1 MNIGIIGTGR
11 LGICMA
17 LCLDNAGFNVICYDI
32 NENILEN
39 IKNRNIETNEPRVK
53 DLLEKSNIKI
63 ANKEEDIINQCDILF
78 IFIQTP
84 SINSGEYDHSYIDNF
99 FNKCIDIET
108 HKILVISSTVMP
120 EYTDNI
126 IHKLNNKNL
135 DICYNPTFIA
145 QGSIIDNL
153 INPELILIGGYSI
166 DAMNTIELIHKRI
179 IKNNTS
185 FHKMKPMEA
194 EIAKISINCFITSKI
209 AFANMIGDL
218 LISKNINPDNVLNA
232 IGSDSRIG
240 NKYLK
245 YGFGFGGPCFPR
257 DNRALDIYS
266 QKQGFD
272 FHLCKTTDKLNSD
285 HLQYQFNNIKDKEE
299 YEFTYITYKDTSDI
313 LEESQKLKLA
323 LMLSDNGMTITI
335 REREYIIEKLKK
347 IYGENKFIYKI
358 IK

>member
-1 MNIGIIGTGR
+1 
-11 LGICMA
+11 
-17 LCLDNAGFNVICYDI
+17 
-32 NENILEN
+32 
-39 IKNRNIETNEPRVK
+39 
-53 DLLEKSNIKI
+53 
-63 ANKEEDIINQCDILF
+63 
-78 IFIQTP
+78 
-84 SINSGEYDHSYIDNF
+84 
-99 FNKCIDIET
+99 
-108 HKILVISSTVMP
+108 
-120 EYTDNI
+120 
-126 IHKLNNKNL
+126 
-135 DICYNPTFIA
+135 
-145 QGSIIDNL
+145 
-153 INPELILIGGYSI
+153 
-166 DAMNTIELIHKRI
+166 MNTIELIHKRI